1 MNKWMDHNDYTA
13 RVVRKGKYAWINHH
27 SSILSSIKIS
37 NYIGS
42 KSFKNIFN
50 IRLKRES
57 IHKHIL
63 SHFQEANH
71 FFPSESEGRTPIWAE
86 KWIWNRFSFWNYP
99 TSRTYYISHTKSIC
113 IGHLLKMFFFSS
125 SRPLLQRSHFSSPL
139 LATNSNGFA
148 TNYIHI
154 KSTLNLFVVVF
165 STYME
170 MELVVP

>member
-50 IRLKRES
+50 IRLKRERES
-57 IHKHIL
+57 IHKHII

-113 IGHLLKMFFFSS
+113 IGHLLKMFFF
-125 SRPLLQRSHFSSPL
+125 LL
-139 LATNSNGFA
+139 LALFSNA
-148 TNYIHI
+148 HISVHLCSQPIRMDSPPTTYI
-154 KSTLNLFVVVF
+154 
-165 STYME
+165 
-170 MELVVP
+170 